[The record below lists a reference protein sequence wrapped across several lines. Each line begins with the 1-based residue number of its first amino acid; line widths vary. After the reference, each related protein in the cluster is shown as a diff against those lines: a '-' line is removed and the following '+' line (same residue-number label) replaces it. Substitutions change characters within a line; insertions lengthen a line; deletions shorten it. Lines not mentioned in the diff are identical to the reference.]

1 MIEKIAKRLKR
12 FTQKELELIAGFEC
26 GDIIA
31 EMLKN
36 GKLKICGNY
45 YEYVEPKVE
54 NFKIV
59 VSNEVA
65 PSEITVKQAVEIF
78 LKNYATPNCKTWT
91 VKTYISIFK
100 TNILPYFKNKL
111 LNDLDLDEILKF
123 YEWLKNKNLSD
134 LRTKNTMALLNQL
147 LHYFQVLGVIDER
160 CKFKVQRIDSRKSKL
175 RNVI

>member
-12 FTQKELELIAGFEC
+12 FSLKEFELIAGVEC
-26 GDIIA
+26 GDKIA
-31 EMLKN
+31 EMVAN
-36 GKLKICGNY
+36 GKLKICGKY

-54 NFKIV
+54 NFRIV
-59 VSNEVA
+59 TSNDVV
-65 PSEITVKQAVEIF
+65 PSEITVKKAIEIF
-78 LKNYATPNCKTWT
+78 LRNYATPNCKTWT

-111 LNDLDLDEILKF
+111 LNDLDLDKILEF

-147 LHYFQVLGVIDER
+147 LHYFQELGVIDER

-175 RNVI
+175 RNMI